1 MKNLKQY
8 IQEKLVVNKNYDPY
22 KYHPKTW
29 NELRQIIEQRFEELG
44 PGTKHEPVDFND
56 IDISR
61 IGSFYND
68 NSKYKGIFAYTQFK
82 YIDVSNWDVNN
93 IKNMSHLFC
102 YCWEIKELNL
112 SNWDVSNVEDM
123 SNMFSKCQMLKS
135 VGDLSKW
142 NVSNIENIYG
152 MFYDCRN
159 LKSIGDLSN
168 WDVSKV
174 ENMNGMFN
182 GCKKL
187 KSIGDLSKWDVSN
200 IKYMWQAFNNSKIK
214 KPNWYKE

>member
-123 SNMFSKCQMLKS
+123 NNMFWGCESLK
-135 VGDLSKW
+135 L
-142 NVSNIENIYG
+142 
-152 MFYDCRN
+152 
-159 LKSIGDLSN
+159 L
-168 WDVSKV
+168 
-174 ENMNGMFN
+174 
-182 GCKKL
+182 
-187 KSIGDLSKWDVSN
+187 DLSKWDVSKVKDMSGMFYSCKSLTKIDISDWNTSN
-200 IKYMWQAFNNSKIK
+200 IMHSETVLMFKRCK
-214 KPNWYKE
+214 KEIIPDWYKE